1 MKEEIKKS
9 LQTALRSLE
18 KEHNLDL
25 SKTKIEIKENKEKE
39 FGDFSSNVALVLS
52 KTFSKP
58 PKDIAKMLLKELGEK
73 DFIDRMEIAGPG
85 FINFF
90 LSHTSRTEI
99 LKTINKEKNKFGSS
113 TKEKNE
119 KDRVLIEYVS
129 SNPTGPL
136 HVGHGRGAAFGSVLA
151 SMLRAT
157 GHQVDEEYYVN
168 DQGRQTEILSL
179 SVWLRYLGVFNQV
192 STFPNNCYQGT
203 YIESL
208 AKDLKK
214 NKDNKYCVEQKV
226 GEEIS
231 KLLSLELTE
240 EELDSLITKS
250 KKILEKGFEE
260 IKSFALKSILKNIE
274 EDLKTFGVEHNKWF
288 KESSMFSASK
298 TTASLINE
306 SLDSLESKK
315 SLYEK
320 DGAIWFKSTDFGDE
334 KDRVVKRENGAT
346 TYFASDI
353 AYHANKFD
361 RGYSKIINVWGADH
375 HGYLPRVRAAMSALG
390 EDTDKFE
397 VVFIQFANLIRGG
410 KKLSMST
417 RAGEFISLK
426 ELIDEVTSEAARFF
440 FINRKGNQHLD
451 FDLDL
456 AKEESKDNP
465 LYYIQYAHARIC
477 SVFDKL
483 REDKRLYKE
492 SVALESLDQLN
503 SDLEI
508 EIQQLLSQ
516 FPDVVKRSSENYEPH
531 LICYYLRNLAGTFHS
546 YYNNERI
553 LVEDENAL
561 QAKLFFISAVR
572 QVLFNGLKILNI
584 SAPESM

>member
-1 MKEEIKKS
+1 MKEVLKKS
-9 LQTALRSLE
+9 LNQAIKSLE
-18 KEHNLDL
+18 KEHNVNL

-39 FGDFSSNVALVLS
+39 FGDFSSNLALALS
-52 KTFSKP
+52 KEFSKP
-58 PKDIAKMLLKELGEK
+58 PKDIAGMLLKELGEK

-90 LSHTSRTEI
+90 LSHASRTEI
-99 LKTINKEKNKFGSS
+99 LKTISKEKNKFGLS
-113 TKEKNE
+113 TKKKTEKGS
-119 KDRVLIEYVS
+119 VLIEYVS

-151 SMLRAT
+151 NILKAT

-179 SVWLRYLGVFNQV
+179 SVWLRYLEIFNQV
-192 STFPNNCYQGT
+192 SLFPNNCYQGA

-208 AKDLKK
+208 AKELEK
-214 NKDNKYCVEQKV
+214 NKDKKFCVDKEIGK
-226 GEEIS
+226 EIS
-231 KLLSLELTE
+231 QMLSLDLTE
-240 EELDSLITKS
+240 EELDSLIAKS
-250 KKILEKGFEE
+250 KEFLKKGFEE
-260 IKSFALKSILKNIE
+260 IKTFALKNILQNIE
-274 EDLKTFGVEHNKWF
+274 GDLKAFGVEHNKWF
-288 KESSMFSASK
+288 KESSMFSTSK
-298 TTASLINE
+298 TNGSLVSE
-306 SLDSLESKK
+306 ALDSLKSKK
-315 SLYEK
+315 KLYEK
-320 DGAIWFKSTDFGDE
+320 DGALWFQSTDFGDE
-334 KDRVVKRENGAT
+334 KDRVVERENGAT

-397 VVFIQFANLIRGG
+397 VIFIQFANLIKGG

-417 RAGEFISLK
+417 RAGEFISLN
-426 ELIDEVTSEAARFF
+426 ELIEEVTSEAARFF

-483 REDKRLYKE
+483 KE
-492 SVALESLDQLN
+492 
-503 SDLEI
+503 
-508 EIQQLLSQ
+508 
-516 FPDVVKRSSENYEPH
+516 
-531 LICYYLRNLAGTFHS
+531 
-546 YYNNERI
+546 
-553 LVEDENAL
+553 
-561 QAKLFFISAVR
+561 
-572 QVLFNGLKILNI
+572 NG
-584 SAPESM
+584 